1 MIDIVKILER
11 FSESFNTESHHIDE
25 FVTESSFQTKK
36 DIFFDSINVFNEFI
50 SNAAN
55 YSLATTQ
62 IDLQFELLN
71 CGNFIRT
78 VPKSIDSLI
87 NLLDESTMPEIT
99 IYTPKKEIWRP
110 KLEMYFCPIP
120 FNISAV
126 GEDVH
131 VLYEEYRT
139 MEEHESNEE
148 FLSWLT
154 LSYLIS

>member
-1 MIDIVKILER
+1 M
-11 FSESFNTESHHIDE
+11 FND
-25 FVTESSFQTKK
+25 FV
-36 DIFFDSINVFNEFI
+36 
-50 SNAAN
+50 SNAVN

-71 CGNFIRT
+71 FGNSIRT

-87 NLLDESTMPEIT
+87 NLLDESTMPEII

-120 FNISAV
+120 FSIDAV
-126 GEDVH
+126 RDDVH
-131 VLYEEYRT
+131 ILYEEYRT
-139 MEEHESNEE
+139 MDEHESNEE

-154 LSYLIS
+154 LSYIIH